1 MNLREFKR
9 VLQQVFFIPILAVM
23 ATAAALF
30 LQIREANQT
39 VNLIQLT
46 DQRISQSTLAAKL
59 IVDQESGLRGYA
71 ATDDARFLEP
81 YITAQAEIDEVFN
94 ELERLPGA
102 DEHQKDAI
110 RDLREAYGTWRDGFA
125 TPLIGMV
132 KDGDRARDLPLNM
145 EGKML
150 MDGMREDIEAITRRS
165 EDRRTLQIA
174 RWHQQ
179 TWWTLLALVGVGTV
193 LGVLIGMFARNRLQS
208 VSSAYR
214 STLDALHRRAE
225 EIFQSEQQLRTTLNS
240 IGDGVITCDSKGN
253 VQMINPVAEDLTGWP
268 QEKAGGRPL
277 DEVFHALNEATRERI
292 ENPVAKVMRLNK
304 IVGLAN
310 HTVLIANGGREV
322 HIADSAAPIRDK
334 VGRISGVVMVFRDV
348 TMERK
353 TQTALVANEKL
364 ALAGRLAATIA
375 HEIHNPLDSVTN
387 LLYLMRTGT
396 TEEEFEQ
403 FMEMAE
409 KEMARVTEISR
420 ALLGLYRESTAPI
433 LVDLGATMYDILL
446 LMERHIRDLGVRLE
460 VNLPEGICVSG
471 FPAELRQVFT
481 NLVANAA
488 EAAGKG
494 GMVRLS
500 LRLEQRTADETGRVT
515 PGAVVEIADDGPGIP
530 EEVLPQLFQPFFTT
544 KGEQGTGLGLWVSRG
559 IAGKHGG
566 TIELRGRRVEGERGT
581 IAEVF
586 LPIAATAPLTTA

>member
-1 MNLREFKR
+1 
-9 VLQQVFFIPILAVM
+9 M
-23 ATAAALF
+23 ATATALF
-30 LQIREANQT
+30 LQIREANRT

-71 ATDDARFLEP
+71 ATSDARFLEP
-81 YITAQAEIDEVFN
+81 YLTAQAEIDDVFE

-102 DEHQKDAI
+102 DEHQKEAI
-110 RDLREAYGTWRDGFA
+110 RDLREAYQTWRDGFA

-132 KDGDRARDLPLNM
+132 RGGGRIRDLPLNM

-179 TWWTLLALVGVGTV
+179 TSWTLLALLGVATI

-208 VSSAYR
+208 VSLAYR
-214 STLDALHRRAE
+214 STLDSLHRRAE

-240 IGDGVITCDSKGN
+240 IGDGVITCDSRGN
-253 VQMINPVAEDLTGWP
+253 VQMINPVAEDLTGWS
-268 QEKAGGRPL
+268 QEKAGGRSL

-292 ENPVAKVMRLNK
+292 ENPVAKVMRSNR

-310 HTVLIANGGREV
+310 HTVLIAHDGREV

-334 VGRISGVVMVFRDV
+334 GGRISGVVMVFRDV

-353 TQTALVANEKL
+353 TQAALAANEKL

-396 TEEEFEQ
+396 TEEEYEQ
-403 FMEMAE
+403 FLDMAE

-433 LVDLGATMYDILL
+433 LVDLGATMHDILL
-446 LMERHIRDLGVRLE
+446 LMERHIRDLGVGVE
-460 VNLPEGICVSG
+460 INLPEQICVSG

-488 EAAGKG
+488 EATGNG
-494 GMVRLS
+494 GVVRVE
-500 LRLEQRTADETGRVT
+500 LRREQRTADETGRMT
-515 PGAVVEIADDGPGIP
+515 PGAVVEIMDDGPGIP
-530 EEVLPQLFQPFFTT
+530 RDILPQLFQPFFTT
-544 KGEQGTGLGLWVSRG
+544 KGQMGTGLGLWVSRG
-559 IAGKHGG
+559 ITTKHGG
-566 TIELRGRRVEGERGT
+566 TLELRSRAGEGEHGT
-581 IAEVF
+581 VAEVF
-586 LPIAATAPLTTA
+586 LPITATAPPVMA